1 MTAYVQNV
9 EPTQTLWDYVEL
21 STGLFVLWSKL
32 SVLFERNVSSSAAAI
47 SKPPSNSFFTVPNG
61 VKIVNWINLT
71 CFGLRFHRWS
81 QVTPL
86 VLSDEQPD
94 IAAKSED
101 KIEDHSEDW
110 FG

>member
-1 MTAYVQNV
+1 MNAHVQNV
-9 EPTQTLWDYVEL
+9 APTQTLGRLYNEANSQRYSSVMSQVLLLL
-21 STGLFVLWSKL
+21 SPNCYLTY
-32 SVLFERNVSSSAAAI
+32 
-47 SKPPSNSFFTVPNG
+47 FFTVPNG
-61 VKIVNWINLT
+61 VKIDNWITLT
-71 CFGLRFHRWS
+71 FFGLRFLIWS

-94 IAAKSED
+94 IAVKSEN